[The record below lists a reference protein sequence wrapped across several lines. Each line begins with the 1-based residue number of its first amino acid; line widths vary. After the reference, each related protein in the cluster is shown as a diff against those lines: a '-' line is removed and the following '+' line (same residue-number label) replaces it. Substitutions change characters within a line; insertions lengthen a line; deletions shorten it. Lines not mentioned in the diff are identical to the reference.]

1 MILYNCVICI
11 LWCLLADREKK
22 TKLIV
27 HNKHLL
33 LLPGNGTAIER
44 GEGDVIDKKK
54 ARKEKGA
61 RGVSSQAIVVLVVS
75 DHVFMT

>member
-1 MILYNCVICI
+1 MCDNKVHLQKTLGASILYNCVIYI

-44 GEGDVIDKKK
+44 GDG
-54 ARKEKGA
+54 
-61 RGVSSQAIVVLVVS
+61 
-75 DHVFMT
+75 M